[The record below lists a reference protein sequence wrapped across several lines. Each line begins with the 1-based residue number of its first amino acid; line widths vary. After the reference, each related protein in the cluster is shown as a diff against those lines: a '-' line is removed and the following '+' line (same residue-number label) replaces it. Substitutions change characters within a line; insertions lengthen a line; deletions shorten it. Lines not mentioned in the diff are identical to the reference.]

1 MALAS
6 LLRLC
11 GFRLCYL
18 SVLLPDCLEDLLCYL
33 SALLTSRNCVLSK
46 VLNATVRFFWELGWL
61 GFGGVWGF
69 GVCLG
74 CGFLV

>member
-1 MALAS
+1 M
-6 LLRLC
+6 
-11 GFRLCYL
+11 
-18 SVLLPDCLEDLLCYL
+18 
-33 SALLTSRNCVLSK
+33 LSK

-74 CGFLV
+74 CGVFGLGWCVFGLF